1 MIPKLFSQMW
11 TAFAPAIGNHLWQST
26 LFAGVAGVLT
36 LGLRKD
42 HARVR
47 YWLWL
52 AASVKFLIPFSL
64 LIGIGSSLAWI
75 PGFAALRSAVI
86 GSAAL
91 RSPAAPRPLYFA
103 IEEIS
108 QPFTQSTTIAPA
120 ASATVFSSLIHLLP
134 ALLAGVWLCGFLVV
148 LFVWCA
154 RWRRV
159 SAAMRDAVPLREG
172 RELEALRRLESA
184 GEIREPIEMLVSPGS
199 LEPGIFGIARPVLIW
214 PAGISEHLGGAHL
227 EAVLAHEILHVR
239 HRDNLSAAIHMLVE
253 AIFWFYP
260 LVWWLGARLVEERE
274 RACDEDVL
282 ELGSDRQVY
291 AESILKVCEFCVGS
305 QLACVSGVTGA
316 DLKKRMVHIM
326 TDRILLKLNFTRK
339 VLLSAALFVSVALPV
354 IFGLLNATQNRA
366 EAQSADATASAPA
379 YNVTSIKVDKS
390 EGKKTFF
397 KVSVS
402 PDGLTIAGT
411 TLRSLIEEAYGVQP
425 DQISSTPGLLGS
437 ERYDI
442 DAKTDKSVADELQSL
457 DQDQRLAANQ
467 RMLQQLL
474 ANKFKLMVHSE
485 AKVLPQY
492 ALTIAEGGSKL
503 QKATPG
509 DTYANGVKD
518 PLGHTGGNL
527 MFAMGKGGSVTGQGV
542 PIANLVGLLS
552 RQLGRTVVDKT
563 GLTGNYDFTLQWTAD
578 ESPRT
583 PDGTPLP
590 TTLSSIL
597 TAVQEQ
603 LGLKLETQTGPVQIL
618 VIDHVEVPSAELSQ

>member
-1 MIPKLFSQMW
+1 MIPRLFFEMW
-11 TAFAPAIGNHLWQST
+11 TAFAPALGNHLWQST
-26 LFAGVAGVLT
+26 IFAGVAGLLT
-36 LGLRKD
+36 LTLRKD

-64 LIGIGSSLAWI
+64 LTGIGGRLAW
-75 PGFAALRSAVI
+75 FRA
-86 GSAAL
+86 SAATQT
-91 RSPAAPRPLYFA
+91 PFYFVM
-103 IEEIS
+103 EEVG
-108 QPFTQSTTIAPA
+108 QPFTQPTTIAPSA
-120 ASATVFSSLIHLLP
+120 ATVFSSLIHLLP
-134 ALLAGVWLCGFLVV
+134 AFLAGAWLCGFVAV
-148 LFVWCA
+148 LFVWYA
-154 RWRRV
+154 RWRRI
-159 SAAMRDAVPLREG
+159 SAAQREAVPLREG
-172 RELEALRRLESA
+172 REVEALRRLESV
-184 GEIREPIEMLVSPGS
+184 GEIREPIELLVSRGS

-214 PAGISEHLGGAHL
+214 PEGISEHLGEAHL

-239 HRDNLSAAIHMLVE
+239 RRDNLSAAIHMLVE

-282 ELGSDRQVY
+282 ELGSEPQVY

-316 DLKKRMVHIM
+316 DLKKRMVYIM
-326 TDRILLKLNFTRK
+326 TARIIHKLNFTRK
-339 VLLSAALFVSVALPV
+339 LLLSAALFASVALPV

-366 EAQSADATASAPA
+366 EAQSADATTSTPA
-379 YNVTSIKVDKS
+379 YNVTAIKVDKS
-390 EGKKTFF
+390 EGKKTFL

-402 PDGLTIAGT
+402 PDGLTIVGT

-425 DQISSTPGLLGS
+425 DQISNTQTGLLGA

-442 DAKTDKSVADELQSL
+442 DAKTDKSAADELQSL
-457 DQDQRLAANQ
+457 NPDQRLAANQ
-467 RMLQQLL
+467 HMLQQLL
-474 ANKFKLMVHSE
+474 ADKFKLVVHSE

-492 ALTIAEGGSKL
+492 ALTIAEGGPKL
-503 QKATPG
+503 HKATPG
-509 DTYANGVKD
+509 DTYSNGIKD

-542 PIANLVGLLS
+542 PITNLVGLLS

-563 GLTGNYDFTLQWTAD
+563 GLTGNYDFTLQWTPDGSA
-578 ESPRT
+578 RG
-583 PDGTPLP
+583 PDGTPSSA
-590 TTLSSIL
+590 TLDSIL

-603 LGLKLETQTGPVQIL
+603 LGLKLEPQTGPVRIL
-618 VIDHVEVPSAELSQ
+618 VIDHVEAPAEN